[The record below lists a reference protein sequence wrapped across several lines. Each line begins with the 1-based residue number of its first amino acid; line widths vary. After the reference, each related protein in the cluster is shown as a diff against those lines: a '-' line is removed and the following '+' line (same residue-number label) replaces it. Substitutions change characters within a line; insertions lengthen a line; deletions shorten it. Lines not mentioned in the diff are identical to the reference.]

1 MSATALPMPLS
12 SPPADSSRTLMVGI
26 GVSVLL
32 HAVLLSL
39 HFQFPDA
46 SRALQDKA
54 LDIILVNAKSKRPPS
69 DAQAL
74 AQNNLDGGGNT
85 EQNRRAK
92 TPLPPAPEHREGSEL
107 ERKQRRIEE
116 LEAKQRAL
124 LSQAQKSR
132 ASTPKEAREASRE
145 APLPTPTSGKDL
157 ASSALAMARTL
168 GEIDRQIDDYNKMP
182 RKQFIG
188 ARTSEYRFAR
198 YVEDWRLKVE
208 KVGTLNYP
216 DAAKGRT
223 YGTLVMTVVIRP
235 DGTVQE
241 VELNRPSGFKVLDDA
256 ARRIVQL
263 AGPYAPFP
271 PDIRRDTDLLYITRT
286 WSFTQGDQ
294 LQSK

>member
-1 MSATALPMPLS
+1 MPPRLS
-12 SPPADSSRTLMVGI
+12 PTPSGSSRPLMVGI

-32 HAVLLSL
+32 HVVLLSL

-46 SRALQDKA
+46 SRALRDKA
-54 LDIILVNAKSKRPPS
+54 LDIVLVNAKSKRPPS

-116 LEAKQRAL
+116 LESRQRAL
-124 LSQAQKSR
+124 LSQAKQAR
-132 ASTPKEAREASRE
+132 ASTAKEAREAS
-145 APLPTPTSGKDL
+145 PPTPTPPPVSGKDL
-157 ASSALAMARTL
+157 ANSALAMARTL

-188 ARTSEYRFAR
+188 ARTSEYRFAT
-198 YVEDWRLKVE
+198 YVEAWRQKVE

-223 YGTLVMTVVIRP
+223 YGSLVMTVAIKP
-235 DGTVQE
+235 DGSVQE
-241 VELNRPSGFKVLDDA
+241 ITLDRPSGFQVLDDA

-263 AGPYAPFP
+263 AAPFAPFP

-286 WSFTQGDQ
+286 WSFTQGDH

>member
-1 MSATALPMPLS
+1 MNSAALPFAPM
-12 SPPADSSRTLMVGI
+12 PPAASSRPLMVGI
-26 GVSVLL
+26 GASVLL

-46 SRALQDKA
+46 SRALRDKA
-54 LDIILVNAKSKRPPS
+54 LDIVLVNAKSKRPPS
-69 DAQAL
+69 NAQAL

-85 EQNRRAK
+85 EQDRRAK
-92 TPLPPAPEHREGSEL
+92 TPLPPAPEHRDGNEL
-107 ERKQRRIEE
+107 ERKQRRVQE
-116 LEAKQRAL
+116 LEASQRAL
-124 LSQAQKSR
+124 LSQARKSPANTAR
-132 ASTPKEAREASRE
+132 DARES
-145 APLPTPTSGKDL
+145 APNAPPPSPVSGKDL

-168 GEIDRQIDDYNKMP
+168 GEIDRQVDDYNKMP
-182 RKQFIG
+182 RKQFVG
-188 ARTSEYRFAR
+188 ARTSEYRFAS
-198 YVEDWRLKVE
+198 YVEAWRQKVE

-223 YGTLVMTVVIRP
+223 YGTLVMTVVIKP
-235 DGTVQE
+235 DGTVHD

-271 PDIRRDTDLLYITRT
+271 PEIRRDTDLLYITRT